1 MKKFYYSFGT
11 DDMFPLKKGWII
23 MYANTR
29 LRRTGSSA
37 SSSLPAMM
45 AF

>member
-29 LRRTGSSA
+29 LEADRKQHGEQNLSV
-37 SSSLPAMM
+37 
-45 AF
+45 

>member
-29 LRRTGSSA
+29 LEADRKFRI
-37 SSSLPAMM
+37 L
-45 AF
+45 FHH